1 MDFLEHY
8 GEQSLVYRVV
18 KQRTIVDKL
27 HEINEKV
34 GEVFNSVGMVTTVSW
49 REQFEK
55 DTRVLNE
62 VLEAMA
68 RDTTGVLRELKGFRA
83 REEALLTLKFEVERR
98 EDEHGE
104 ELVLLMRKM
113 IATIGGEEA
122 STAALPGWFV
132 PLYELEMETDPFAR
146 GTFGSVYRG
155 LWKSGTAV
163 VVKRVQIDSMEVDE
177 GVQLKIVKEL
187 DKLHELIHP
196 NLIKMFGASHV
207 ATPPY
212 LVCEEATNGNLGTF
226 LARSAENK
234 QQMWVLLYQAAMGL
248 DHLHKAGIVHGD
260 LKLNNILVGS
270 DGQAKVADFGL
281 KTMRTYSRLPS
292 SPSGGLRWRAPE
304 CLKRRPTFSSDVY
317 SLGMCIIAAEL
328 GEPPFAF
335 LSDDDGRDNMRRNEI
350 PDKPE
355 RMADCVWELVDSMTK
370 ASSTQRL
377 PLEAVIDQLQV
388 LARAGPA
395 DPQGSNSAENGSPIS
410 ADCVSGVSP
419 SEESSLS
426 FGWIGDQRPLYSPTT
441 LADQLSVGDV
451 VNTLTKSS
459 VIAQETA
466 LIFLIQACL
475 DPEQRKLLHESNGF
489 PVLVELVKFGSTDF
503 IKVCA
508 LGCLGWCTE
517 LDCSFPE
524 SDFENLQEQV
534 CNSTAQQYSHLAE
547 DLRHDSLSTKLKP
560 VISCAC
566 VAELRGSEVLQDA
579 GVVAPLVALLTQ
591 TDEALTLWSM
601 DAVGNVADNNEMRGA
616 FAREGAIPPLLE
628 LLKTGTNDQTAL
640 AAYALGSLASG
651 HDDNNVAI
659 VGSGAIAGLI
669 ELLTGDTD
677 MQRNFAA
684 FALESLAEGDHEA
697 NWLTMANEGAIPA
710 LLGLLR
716 TGTSIQKSHAVS
728 TLGSLASSDENC
740 VRIAREGIIPDLVSL
755 FQQGT
760 TNQKERAVGALF
772 YLSRS
777 VKNSKRFLNGGCIA
791 PLLESIESG
800 TEEQVE
806 HAIYALGN
814 LASHTTDNGKVIVEN
829 GAISPLKEVLRTG
842 TEVQKGVAAFTL
854 RLLSTVSETIRLTIG
869 DEETMKLLV
878 QLLLTTS
885 GEQKDLVVS
894 AVCYLTKHGNGDLQA
909 IKSDAVV
916 PHLVEL
922 LHRRAPKHQTFY
934 ATVLG
939 RFASDE
945 AFRTLIGI
953 KGGIPPLVKLLRTG
967 NASNK
972 EKAAIALGRLAVGNP
987 ANKDE
992 IVRLGAVTL
1001 LEKLR
1006 RTGTRQQKCTATT
1019 ALADIED
1026 DNEAQPRRTR
1036 RRAGA

>member
-355 RMADCVWELVDSMTK
+355 RMADCVWELVVSMTK

-426 FGWIGDQRPLYSPTT
+426 FGWIGDQRPLCSPTT

-524 SDFENLQEQV
+524 NDFENLQEQV

-566 VAELRGSEVLQDA
+566 VAELRGSE
-579 GVVAPLVALLTQ
+579 
-591 TDEALTLWSM
+591 
-601 DAVGNVADNNEMRGA
+601 
-616 FAREGAIPPLLE
+616 
-628 LLKTGTNDQTAL
+628 
-640 AAYALGSLASG
+640 
-651 HDDNNVAI
+651 
-659 VGSGAIAGLI
+659 
-669 ELLTGDTD
+669 
-677 MQRNFAA
+677 
-684 FALESLAEGDHEA
+684 
-697 NWLTMANEGAIPA
+697 
-710 LLGLLR
+710 
-716 TGTSIQKSHAVS
+716 
-728 TLGSLASSDENC
+728 
-740 VRIAREGIIPDLVSL
+740 
-755 FQQGT
+755 
-760 TNQKERAVGALF
+760 
-772 YLSRS
+772 
-777 VKNSKRFLNGGCIA
+777 
-791 PLLESIESG
+791 
-800 TEEQVE
+800 
-806 HAIYALGN
+806 
-814 LASHTTDNGKVIVEN
+814 
-829 GAISPLKEVLRTG
+829 
-842 TEVQKGVAAFTL
+842 
-854 RLLSTVSETIRLTIG
+854 
-869 DEETMKLLV
+869 
-878 QLLLTTS
+878 LLLTTS

>member
-1 MDFLEHY
+1 MVSVVHLLVPGRATPVAQVLATCEQKCTEMREAQPVCQHLHSRLVGIFDVLQRRCSVGSSLVGDVFTKFSTLVSEFIDFLEHY
-8 GEQSLVYRVV
+8 GEQSLVYRVI

-27 HEINEKV
+27 QEINEKV
-34 GEVFNSVGMVTTVSW
+34 GEVFNLVGMVTSLSW
-49 REQFEK
+49 KEQFEQ

-68 RDTTGVLRELKGFRA
+68 RDSTGVLRELKGFRA

-196 NLIKMFGASHV
+196 NLIKMFGASH
-207 ATPPY
+207 
-212 LVCEEATNGNLGTF
+212 
-226 LARSAENK
+226 
-234 QQMWVLLYQAAMGL
+234 
-248 DHLHKAGIVHGD
+248 
-260 LKLNNILVGS
+260 
-270 DGQAKVADFGL
+270 
-281 KTMRTYSRLPS
+281 
-292 SPSGGLRWRAPE
+292 
-304 CLKRRPTFSSDVY
+304 
-317 SLGMCIIAAEL
+317 
-328 GEPPFAF
+328 
-335 LSDDDGRDNMRRNEI
+335 
-350 PDKPE
+350 
-355 RMADCVWELVDSMTK
+355 
-370 ASSTQRL
+370 
-377 PLEAVIDQLQV
+377 
-388 LARAGPA
+388 
-395 DPQGSNSAENGSPIS
+395 
-410 ADCVSGVSP
+410 
-419 SEESSLS
+419 
-426 FGWIGDQRPLYSPTT
+426 
-441 LADQLSVGDV
+441 
-451 VNTLTKSS
+451 
-459 VIAQETA
+459 
-466 LIFLIQACL
+466 
-475 DPEQRKLLHESNGF
+475 
-489 PVLVELVKFGSTDF
+489 
-503 IKVCA
+503 
-508 LGCLGWCTE
+508 

-547 DLRHDSLSTKLKP
+547 DLRHDSLSTKLKA

-854 RLLSTVSETIRLTIG
+854 GLLSTVSETIRLTIG

-1036 RRAGA
+1036 RRVGA